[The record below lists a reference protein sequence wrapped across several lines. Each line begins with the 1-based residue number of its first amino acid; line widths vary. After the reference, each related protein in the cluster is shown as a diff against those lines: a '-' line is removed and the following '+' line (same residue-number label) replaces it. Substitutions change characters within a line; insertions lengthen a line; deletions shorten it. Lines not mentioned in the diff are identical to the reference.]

1 MNIRRLPERVA
12 RLTPLATALLLLGA
26 APALAGTATG
36 LFGGGN
42 NPLQALVDFMTGPF
56 AYGLVIIGIVATG
69 ASLVFGSDFSGFARR
84 MPLVAVAGGVVILA
98 DNVVNALFGGGAGA
112 SIPPDALL
120 QAWPWPTDA
129 EAGP

>member
-1 MNIRRLPERVA
+1 MNIRRLPERA
-12 RLTPLATALLLLGA
+12 ALLTAATALLLLSA

-36 LFGGGN
+36 LFGSGN
-42 NPLQALVDFMTGPF
+42 NPLQALVDFMVGPF
-56 AYGLVIIGIVATG
+56 AYGLTIIGIVTTG
-69 ASLVFGSDFSGFARR
+69 ASLIFGSDFSGFSRR
-84 MPLVAVAGGVVILA
+84 MLLVAVAGAVVILA
-98 DNVVNALFGGGAGA
+98 DNVVTALFGGGAGA

>member
-1 MNIRRLPERVA
+1 MNMRRLPERVA
-12 RLTPLATALLLLGA
+12 LLTAATALLLSAA
-26 APALAGTATG
+26 APASAGTATG
-36 LFGGGN
+36 LFGSGN
-42 NPLQALVDFMTGPF
+42 NPLTALVDFMVGPF

-120 QAWPWPTDA
+120 QAWPWPTGDGA
-129 EAGP
+129 AP